1 MDDIQL
7 NNPRHLKPQSEAATC
22 PNCGAPLLSEVC
34 QYCGTYAG
42 EVSTIDLA
50 SEYPTVE
57 CQLASFTFF
66 GTIFPLVFAVGFSAP
81 IVGVMGFGDEEMLP
95 KSAIVFLLMFLL
107 VGIGAF
113 IVFIRNVWAVISVA
127 IKGVDL
133 KGTVYGYMDDTV
145 AYNGVNGQKVKILV
159 YSSKGRKFIVVP
171 LTKTNKPYPINSDVK
186 VRVYKDRAKISIN
199 NKYEW

>member
-1 MDDIQL
+1 MDDFQL

-34 QYCGTYAG
+34 QYCGTYVG

-66 GTIFPLVFAVGFSAP
+66 GTIFPLIFAVAPITCVWGFSD
-81 IVGVMGFGDEEMLP
+81 GKMLS
-95 KSAIVFLLMFLL
+95 KSAIAFLLIFLL
-107 VGIGAF
+107 VGIGAS
-113 IVFIRNVWAVISVA
+113 IVFIRNVWAVVSVA
-127 IKGVDL
+127 IKGVNL

-145 AYNGVNGQKVKILV
+145 AYNGVNGQKIKILV

-171 LTKTNKPYPINSDVK
+171 LKKTNKPYPINSSVN
-186 VRVYKDRAKISIN
+186 VRIYKNRAKITVN
-199 NKYEW
+199 DKYEW